1 MFSPGFYRRDLPGPA
16 SQLRGLARERQ
27 HIAEMSFGQHGD
39 LGHRRRVVELG
50 RERGHAGI
58 LDAAGDDP
66 VECGKVRRDVERE
79 AVLGRLAAHT
89 DADGDNL
96 ALRPVTRR
104 REPDTR
110 TALYAQG
117 RQAVVGDGT
126 DERLLQAA
134 YVVDHVHPIRKRHDG
149 VADELSGAVPGD
161 LAAPVDVDHRRSVL
175 RAFRRL
181 GPTPGGVHVGVLQEQ
196 HSARTYAVSHLGV
209 DPSLLVPRPL
219 VVDEARWRL
228 IESQAYELHL
238 AAHRPG

>member
-1 MFSPGFYRRDLPGPA
+1 MSHLQRRAAKCQYIPQMF
-16 SQLRGLARERQ
+16 LRHVRY
-27 HIAEMSFGQHGD
+27 
-39 LGHRRRVVELG
+39 LGHRGRQIQLG
-50 RERGHAGI
+50 PERGHAGV
-58 LDAAGDDP
+58 LDAAGDDR
-66 VECGKVRRDVERE
+66 VECREVRRHVESE
-79 AVLGRLAAHT
+79 AVLGRLAAHP
-89 DADGDNL
+89 DADGDDL
-96 ALRPVTRR
+96 AFRPVTRG

-110 TALYAQG
+110 TALYAHG
-117 RQAVVGDGT
+117 RQAVLGDRT
-126 DERLLQAA
+126 DEGLLEAP

-149 VADELSGAVPGD
+149 IADELSGAVPGD
-161 LAAPVDVDHRRSVL
+161 LAAPVDVDHRRPVL

-238 AAHRPG
+238 AAHRPDPWQAVTPRAQR